1 MATQVIVNPRAAN
14 GKAGRIWPE
23 CAEMLANVLH
33 EGFEVRFTE
42 WAGHAVDLAR
52 QAAAQGCELVIAA
65 GGDGT
70 VNEVVNGLAD
80 ALPRTKLGILS
91 LGTGKDLVK
100 TLGIPADLRQ
110 AAQVL
115 ANGAVRR
122 IDLGRASFVDG
133 SGRQMQR
140 LFVNVGD
147 VGFSGAVVQ
156 RVNRSSKALG
166 GFLSYLGGLVTTL
179 LTYSNKL
186 MHITVDGGL
195 DEIALVNAVVVAN
208 GQYFG
213 GGMWVAPMAKID
225 DGLFEVAVIGD
236 VGRLE
241 VIGNVPK
248 LYRGTLASHP
258 KVRYLRG
265 KKVTVTSGDEVL
277 LDLDGEQPGR
287 APVTFEVL
295 PQALACLVPAWG

>member
-1 MATQVIVNPRAAN
+1 MPAFIIVNPKAAN
-14 GKAGRIWPE
+14 GRAGRIWPA
-23 CAEMLANVLH
+23 CARLLDEALGGQYEARLT
-33 EGFEVRFTE
+33 EGP
-42 WAGHAVDLAR
+42 GHAVELAKE
-52 QAAAQGCELVIAA
+52 AAAHGYELVVAA

-80 ALPRTKLGILS
+80 ALARTQLGILS
-91 LGTGKDLVK
+91 LGTGKDLIK

-115 ANGAVRR
+115 ASGTVRH
-122 IDLGRASFVDG
+122 IDLGRALFVDHH
-133 SGRQMQR
+133 GRRAER

-166 GFLSYLGGLVTTL
+166 GFVSYLGGLVATL
-179 LTYSNKL
+179 VTYSNKL
-186 MHITVDGGL
+186 VHITVDQAV
-195 DEIALVNAVVVAN
+195 DEILVANAVVVAN

-213 GGMWVAPMAKID
+213 GGMWVAPSAKAD

-236 VGRLE
+236 VGKTE
-241 VIGNVPK
+241 VIANVPR

-258 KVRYLRG
+258 KVRYFRG
-265 KKVTVTSGDEVL
+265 RTVTVNSGDEVL

-287 APVTFEVL
+287 VPVTFELL
-295 PQALACLVPAWG
+295 PQALACLTPA

>member
-1 MATQVIVNPRAAN
+1 MATHVIVNPMAAN
-14 GKAGRIWPE
+14 GKAGRLWPAF
-23 CAEMLANVLH
+23 AEMLGQVL
-33 EGFEVRFTE
+33 EGDFEVHFTQ

-52 QAAAQGCELVIAA
+52 EAAAQGCELVVAA

-80 ALPRTKLGILS
+80 VLPQTKLAIVS
-91 LGTGKDLVK
+91 LGTGKDLAK
-100 TLGIPADLRQ
+100 TLGIPTDPQQ
-110 AAQVL
+110 AVQVL
-115 ANGAVRR
+115 TNGAVRR
-122 IDLGRASFVDG
+122 IDLGRASFVDRG
-133 SGRQMQR
+133 GRQVQR

-156 RVNRSSKALG
+156 RVNRSSKAWG

-186 MHITVDGGL
+186 VHITIDGGL
-195 DEIALVNAVVVAN
+195 DEIAVVNAVVVAN

-213 GGMWVAPMAKID
+213 GGMWVAPMAQID

-236 VGRLE
+236 VGKLE

-258 KVRYLRG
+258 KVRYFRG
-265 KKVTVTSGDEVL
+265 KKVTVTSGDDVL

-287 APVTFEVL
+287 APVRFEVL
-295 PQALACLVPAWG
+295 PQALACLVPA

>member
-1 MATQVIVNPRAAN
+1 MATHVIVNPMAAN
-14 GKAGRIWPE
+14 GKAGRLWPV
-23 CAEMLANVLH
+23 CAEMLGQVL
-33 EGFEVRFTE
+33 EGDFKVHFTQ

-52 QAAAQGCELVIAA
+52 EAAAQGCGLVVAA

-80 ALPRTKLGILS
+80 ALPRTKLGIVS

-110 AAQVL
+110 AVQVL
-115 ANGAVRR
+115 TNGAVRR
-122 IDLGRASFVDG
+122 IDLGHASFVDRG
-133 SGRQMQR
+133 GRQVQR

-156 RVNRSSKALG
+156 RVNRSSKAWG

-186 MHITVDGGL
+186 VHITIDGSL
-195 DEIALVNAVVVAN
+195 DEIAVVNAVVVAN

-213 GGMWVAPMAKID
+213 GGMWVAPMAQID

-236 VGRLE
+236 VGKLG

-258 KVRYLRG
+258 KVRYFRG
-265 KKVTVTSGDEVL
+265 KKVTVTSGDELL

-295 PQALACLVPAWG
+295 PQALACLVPA